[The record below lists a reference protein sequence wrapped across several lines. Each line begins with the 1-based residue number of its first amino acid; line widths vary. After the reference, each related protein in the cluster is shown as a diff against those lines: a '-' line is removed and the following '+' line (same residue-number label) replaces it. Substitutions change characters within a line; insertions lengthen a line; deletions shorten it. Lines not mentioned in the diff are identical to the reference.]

1 MDFSTL
7 VSALRADKRRGRKK
21 RPLPLVIAGTMLL
34 LAVLVAIFG
43 DFLTPHSAIQQ
54 NLLARLSPPAWM
66 EGGDPRFLLGTD
78 RIGRDMVARLIAGL
92 RISLGVAIV
101 GTLIGA
107 TVGIFIGFL
116 AAHFRGW
123 VEETLMMLVDFQA
136 SLPFILIALMV
147 LAFFGNSFT
156 LFVMLMGL
164 QGWDNYARLAR
175 GTVLQAKEQP
185 YIQAVRSLGAG
196 SWRVYGRH
204 ILPNVASA
212 LIVQLTLNF
221 PQIIVLETSLSFLG
235 LGIRPPLVSLGQIL
249 GEGREYLIN
258 AWWIA
263 VWPGILIFIL
273 TLSLSIVGD
282 GLRDRLD
289 PLLRNRTS

>member
-1 MDFSTL
+1 MRF
-7 VSALRADKRRGRKK
+7 RWKR
-21 RPLPLVIAGTMLL
+21 RPLPLVV
-34 LAVLVAIFG
+34 AVLILAAAVFVAIFG
-43 DFLTPHSAIQQ
+43 DLLTPHSPLQQ
-54 NLLARLSPPAWM
+54 NLLSRLKPPAWM
-66 EGGDPRFLLGTD
+66 EGSDPRFLLGTD

-92 RISLGVAIV
+92 RMSLAVAIA

-107 TVGIFIGFL
+107 VVGTFIGFL

-123 VEETLMMLVDFQA
+123 IEEGLMMLVDFQA
-136 SLPFILIALMV
+136 SLPFILIALTL
-147 LAFFGNSFT
+147 LAFFGNSFA
-156 LFVMLMGL
+156 LFVALMGL

-185 YIQAVRSLGAG
+185 YVQAVQSLGAG
-196 SWRVYGRH
+196 SWRIYGRH

-212 LIVQLTLNF
+212 LIVQVTLNF

-249 GEGREYLIN
+249 GEGREYLAT

-263 VWPGILIFIL
+263 IWPGLLIFSL

>member
-1 MDFSTL
+1 MRL
-7 VSALRADKRRGRKK
+7 AWQR
-21 RPLPLVIAGTMLL
+21 RPLPLVVAVVVFGA
-34 LAVLVAIFG
+34 AVLAAVFG
-43 DFLTPHSAIQQ
+43 DLLTPHSAVQQ
-54 NLLARLSPPAWM
+54 NLLSRLGPPAWM

-92 RISLGVAIV
+92 RMSLAIATA

-107 TVGIFIGFL
+107 VVGVFIGFV

-123 VEETLMMLVDFQA
+123 VEEGLMMLVDFQA
-136 SLPFILIALMV
+136 SLPFILIALCL
-147 LAFFGNSFT
+147 LAFFGNSFA
-156 LFVMLMGL
+156 LFIALMGL

-185 YIQAVRSLGAG
+185 YVLAVQSLGAG
-196 SWRVYGRH
+196 SWRIYGRH

-212 LIVQLTLNF
+212 LIVQVTLNF

-249 GEGREYLIN
+249 GEGREYLAT

-263 VWPGILIFIL
+263 IWPGLLIFGL

-282 GLRDRLD
+282 SLRDRLD
-289 PLLRNRTS
+289 PLLRNRTT

>member
-1 MDFSTL
+1 MAAGVVL
-7 VSALRADKRRGRKK
+7 ASA
-21 RPLPLVIAGTMLL
+21 VMV
-34 LAVLVAIFG
+34 AVFG
-43 DFLTPHSAIQQ
+43 DFLTSHSATQQ
-54 NLLARLSPPAWM
+54 NLLYRLRPPAWLD
-66 EGGDPRFLLGTD
+66 GGDPRFLLGTD

-92 RISLGVAIV
+92 RMSLAVAIA

-107 TVGIFIGFL
+107 CVGTLVGFL

-123 VEETLMMLVDFQA
+123 AEEILMMLVDFQA
-136 SLPFILIALMV
+136 SLPFILIALTM

-156 LFVMLMGL
+156 LFVVLMGL

-185 YIQAVRSLGAG
+185 YVQAVRSLGAG
-196 SWRVYGRH
+196 PWRIYARH
-204 ILPNVASA
+204 VLPNVASA
-212 LIVQLTLNF
+212 LIVQVTLNF

-235 LGIRPPLVSLGQIL
+235 LGIRPPMVSLGQIL
-249 GEGREYLIN
+249 GEGREYLAT

-263 VWPGILIFIL
+263 ILPGLLIFSL

>member
-1 MDFSTL
+1 M
-7 VSALRADKRRGRKK
+7 RKK
-21 RPLPLVIAGTMLL
+21 RPLPLMIAFALL
-34 LAVLVAIFG
+34 LAAVFVTIFG
-43 DFLTPHSAIQQ
+43 DFLTPHSPIQQ
-54 NLLARLSPPAWM
+54 NLLARLSPPAWL

-92 RISLGVAIV
+92 RMSLAVAVV
-101 GTLIGA
+101 GTVIGACVGVLIG
-107 TVGIFIGFL
+107 FI

-123 VEETLMMLVDFQA
+123 VEEGLMMLVDFQA
-136 SLPFILIALMV
+136 SLPFILIALMM

-156 LFVMLMGL
+156 LFVILMGL

-185 YIQAVRSLGAG
+185 YVQAVRSLGAG
-196 SWRVYGRH
+196 SWRIYGRH
-204 ILPNVASA
+204 VLPNVASA
-212 LIVQLTLNF
+212 LIVQVTLNF

-235 LGIRPPLVSLGQIL
+235 LGIKPPLVSLGQIL
-249 GEGREYLIN
+249 GEGREYLTT

-263 VWPGILIFIL
+263 IWPGILIFAL

-289 PLLRNRTS
+289 PLLRKRTT

>member
-1 MDFSTL
+1 MAFSTL
-7 VSALRADKRRGRKK
+7 ASALRADALFAWKRK
-21 RPLPLVIAGTMLL
+21 PLPLVM
-34 LAVLVAIFG
+34 AVLVLTLAIVVALFG
-43 DFLTPHSAIQQ
+43 DFLTPHSPTQQ
-54 NLLARLSPPAWM
+54 NLLSRLRPPVWM
-66 EGGDPRFLLGTD
+66 DGSDPRFLLGTD
-78 RIGRDMVARLIAGL
+78 RIGRDMAARLIAGL
-92 RISLGVAIV
+92 RMSLAVAV
-101 GTLIGA
+101 MGTLIGA
-107 TVGIFIGFL
+107 VVGTFMGFL

-123 VEETLMMLVDFQA
+123 IEEGLMMLVDFQA
-136 SLPFILIALMV
+136 SLPFILIALMM

-156 LFVMLMGL
+156 LFVVLMGL

-196 SWRVYGRH
+196 SWRIYARH
-204 ILPNVASA
+204 VLPNVASA

-221 PQIIVLETSLSFLG
+221 PQIIILETSLSFLG

-249 GEGREYLIN
+249 GEGREYLAT

-263 VWPGILIFIL
+263 IWPGLLIFTL

-289 PLLRNRTS
+289 PLLRNRNS